1 MKTIEKNIGKI
12 NVRYDLDMES
22 GREILDN
29 STGPWDLIYNGFAIG
44 YIQGMKA
51 AKAEIKKGVK

>member
-1 MKTIEKNIGKI
+1 MSKLNIMKTIEKNIGKI

-29 STGPWDLIYNGFAIG
+29 STGPWDLHTGNESS
-44 YIQGMKA
+44 QSRD
-51 AKAEIKKGVK
+51 

>member
-1 MKTIEKNIGKI
+1 
-12 NVRYDLDMES
+12 MES